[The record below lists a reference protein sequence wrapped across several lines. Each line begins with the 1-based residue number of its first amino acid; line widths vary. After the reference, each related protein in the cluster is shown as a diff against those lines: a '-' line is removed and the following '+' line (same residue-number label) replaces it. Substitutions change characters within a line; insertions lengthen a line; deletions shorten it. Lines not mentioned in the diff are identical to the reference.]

1 MKVLFTI
8 TIVLVC
14 LLTLGSFTPKADNP
28 DAIVGTWLSSKKR
41 NQVQI
46 FKQGSTYYGRVVWM
60 MEANE
65 PGTNKPKMD
74 EKNPEEK
81 LRNRPLINLV
91 ILTNMN
97 YKGGNLWSDG
107 QIYNP
112 EDGRTY
118 GCDLAM
124 RGPNILSV
132 HGYMLGMRMLGQT
145 KDWTRVK

>member
-1 MKVLFTI
+1 
-8 TIVLVC
+8 
-14 LLTLGSFTPKADNP
+14 
-28 DAIVGTWLSSKKR
+28 
-41 NQVQI
+41 
-46 FKQGSTYYGRVVWM
+46 M

-65 PGTNKPKMD
+65 PGTNKPRMD

-124 RGPNILSV
+124 RGPNVLSV